1 MLAAFVSYLERHH
14 LLGQVTEAL
23 EDGGVASLT
32 ELLQL
37 DVGLELPVR
46 RIASEGRITLGPT
59 SGVSVKEQLTL
70 GSLRSPGP
78 LDHIRNNLC
87 FDLLV

>member
-14 LLGQVTEAL
+14 LLGKVTEAL
-23 EDGGVASLT
+23 EDGGVASFA

-46 RIASEGRITLGPT
+46 RIASKGRVTLGPI
-59 SGVSVKEQLTL
+59 VAISVKE
-70 GSLRSPGP
+70 
-78 LDHIRNNLC
+78 
-87 FDLLV
+87 